1 MTALT
6 ISTKYR
12 IAKRDMA
19 ATLETIKKIGYDEA
33 LKFAFNGSLSLIE
46 KDPGAPIATTYLAWS
61 VNLLG
66 DSRSAKADSDR
77 EKCLQ
82 LSGFYRTLAHRIYWS
97 QRAAGTIEIIQ
108 DFMQL
113 ALVKK

>member
-33 LKFAFNGSLSLIE
+33 LKFAFNGSMGLLDKE
-46 KDPGAPIATTYLAWS
+46 PGSPLATTYLAWS

-66 DSRSAKADSDR
+66 DSRSTKSDTD
-77 EKCLQ
+77 KTKFLQ
-82 LSGFYRTLAHRIYWS
+82 LSNFYRTLAHRVYWI
-97 QRAAGTIEIIQ
+97 QRAAGTIDVIP

-113 ALVKK
+113 AVVKK